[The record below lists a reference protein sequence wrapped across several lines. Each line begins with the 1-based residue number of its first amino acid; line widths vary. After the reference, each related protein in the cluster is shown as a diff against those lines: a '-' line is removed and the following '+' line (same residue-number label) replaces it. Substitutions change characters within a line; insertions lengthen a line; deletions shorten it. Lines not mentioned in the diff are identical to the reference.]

1 MSPEEACKI
10 VCEQGDNS
18 ATCGERMNWVSEHTT
33 NEEANAC
40 AAAQVMVVS
49 DCPTECGG
57 CTAAAAGCGAGYVDM
72 IMKRYEEVLPEK
84 EISQPLINRRAALAG
99 AGGIVMLAGVAM
111 IITAFVRGK
120 RVERTN
126 YSDVLLEDDPARNA

>member
-1 MSPEEACKI
+1 
-10 VCEQGDNS
+10 
-18 ATCGERMNWVSEHTT
+18 MNWVSKHIT
-33 NEEANAC
+33 NAEANAC
-40 AAAQVMVVS
+40 AAAQVMVIS
-49 DCPTECGG
+49 DCPNECGG
-57 CTAAAAGCGAGYVDM
+57 CTAAAAGCDADVVDM

-84 EISQPLINRRAALAG
+84 EIGQPLINRRAALAG